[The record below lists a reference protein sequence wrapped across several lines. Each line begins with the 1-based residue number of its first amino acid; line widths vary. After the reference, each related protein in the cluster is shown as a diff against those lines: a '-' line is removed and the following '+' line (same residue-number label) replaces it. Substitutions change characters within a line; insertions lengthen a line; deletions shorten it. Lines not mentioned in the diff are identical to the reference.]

1 MSDITNSDDN
11 SSTYKS
17 PSLSSKRKNTPT
29 QARRSSSAT
38 SSRIAANPRRESG
51 VRGGISKRG
60 GSQNNRNKSKGP
72 SKTRKKKVDGALN
85 IDTEGEMYDDNDIS
99 SSNLQHDDDSDEQQH
114 ALNLSSASADT
125 IITRKLNKKAQKQ
138 KRPIEHFSIIGGSDK
153 VKCSL
158 CERVSNLFFVSAL
171 KALSSA

>member
-38 SSRIAANPRRESG
+38 SSRIAANPRRESD

-114 ALNLSSASADT
+114 ALNLS
-125 IITRKLNKKAQKQ
+125 KLNKKAQKQ